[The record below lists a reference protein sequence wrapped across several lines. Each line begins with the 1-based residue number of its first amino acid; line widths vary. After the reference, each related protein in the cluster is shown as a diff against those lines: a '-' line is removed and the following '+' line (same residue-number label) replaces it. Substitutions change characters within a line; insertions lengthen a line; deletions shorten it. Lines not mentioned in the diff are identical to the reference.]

1 MASALQVGYLPVLME
16 DVNRLLDNNRR
27 WVAAMTETDPQF
39 FAKRADKQEPH
50 FLFIG
55 CSDSR
60 VPAETLTG
68 VLPGEMFVHR
78 NIANQV
84 VLTDLNV
91 LSVLQFAIEVLHVE
105 HVIVCGHYECGGV
118 KAAMG
123 TEPLGL
129 VDNWLGNVRYVMRL
143 HRTRLDAIDD
153 AGMRLRQLVD
163 LNVIEQVYNLSRTP
177 VVQRAWQCAPRPMLH
192 GLVYNPH
199 DGLLHD
205 LAVGI
210 DGNEK
215 ADALAGG

>member
-1 MASALQVGYLPVLME
+1 ME
-16 DVNRLLDNNRR
+16 NPNRRPDNTRR

-68 VLPGEMFVHR
+68 ALPGEMFVHR

-84 VLTDLNV
+84 SLADFNV
-91 LSVLQFAIEVLHVE
+91 LSVLEFAIEVLHVE

-118 KAAMG
+118 RAAMG
-123 TEPLGL
+123 SEPLGL
-129 VDNWLGNVRYVMRL
+129 VDNWLGNLRYVMRL
-143 HRTRLDAIDD
+143 HRATLGTIDD
-153 AGMRLRQLVD
+153 PPARFRRLVD
-163 LNVIEQVYNLSRTP
+163 LNVIEQVYNLSRAP
-177 VVQRAWQCAPRPMLH
+177 VVQRAWLRAPSPMIH
-192 GLVYNPH
+192 GLVYDLH

-205 LAVGI
+205 LALGI